1 MELDEYVTLSSSIHG
16 LNEADFCDLDQLE
29 KECEEGDWTT
39 GGRALTNQV
48 FYNPPEQEQ
57 KVDEAGWQGG
67 SFKLGGGGSTKSSA
81 TGAAKPVGQE
91 LSRREIMAR
100 AAEERMKR
108 LTAASSSSSSK

>member
-1 MELDEYVTLSSSIHG
+1 MCYLDE
-16 LNEADFCDLDQLE
+16 LE
-29 KECEEGDWTT
+29 KECGEGDWTT

-57 KVDEAGWQGG
+57 KADNTGWQGG
-67 SFKLGGGGSTKSSA
+67 SFKLGGGGSTRSTI
-81 TGAAKPVGQE
+81 TGAEKPVGQV

-108 LTAASSSSSSK
+108 LTAAGSSRN